1 MFYDKNEAHTPLER
15 MQSLRKCMAGW
26 HECTTKGTVWERR
39 FKKMDD
45 ASQKVVDQQFTKNE
59 NDESEVDQQFTH
71 NQNDESEDGDIKEQD
86 HGPLRFNDNVKM
98 QMLEDVER
106 AGGF

>member
-1 MFYDKNEAHTPLER
+1 MKMFYDKNEAHTPLER

-39 FKKMDD
+39 LKKTDD
-45 ASQKVVDQQFTKNE
+45 ALQKVVDQQFA
-59 NDESEVDQQFTH
+59 H
-71 NQNDESEDGDIKEQD
+71 NQNDESEEEDIKEQD
-86 HGPLRFNDNVKM
+86 HGPFRFNDNVKM
-98 QMLEDVER
+98 QMLQDVEQ